1 MSEPLILVLKK
12 EIEKRKANMTTYYG
26 KSQIYNHLS
35 SNIEERVWMNK
46 YEDNGIGYLS
56 HGTDGV
62 LIEKNVKHI
71 NIKANAL
78 VRLNNNDQNGDVFIS
93 IRKNGISIAEGNFY
107 QQGYAPYT
115 YSIFRN
121 YVEVKEGDLIQLY
134 VAGQNMEINILDSE
148 NSRSTQLYVEVVD

>member
-1 MSEPLILVLKK
+1 MSFNERTSNFSIKK

-62 LIEKNVKHI
+62 LIEKML
-71 NIKANAL
+71 NI
-78 VRLNNNDQNGDVFIS
+78 
-93 IRKNGISIAEGNFY
+93 
-107 QQGYAPYT
+107 
-115 YSIFRN
+115 
-121 YVEVKEGDLIQLY
+121 
-134 VAGQNMEINILDSE
+134 
-148 NSRSTQLYVEVVD
+148 